1 MTEVTEGLDEHREF
15 VPLIAAIEHVEE
27 EVEEGKPARLRIS
40 SAGLHESLAHGLIPH
55 AVGEGRTVF
64 PVLRKVTG
72 SDAAA
77 LEMTHDHKEI
87 GRLTDELERIRD
99 ALSRSGPS
107 TAERERMGRVLH
119 QLRETVQRHFEHEE
133 ESCFQVLRAEL
144 SPEDAREMYEAMER
158 AAADLR
164 RLYE

>member
-1 MTEVTEGLDEHREF
+1 MTKAGKNLEAHREF
-15 VPLIAAIEHVEE
+15 VPLIAAIEHVETE
-27 EVEEGKPARLRIS
+27 AEEGKPAQLRVS
-40 SAGLHESLAHGLIPH
+40 AAGLHETLAHGLIPH

-72 SDAAA
+72 SDTSA

-99 ALSRSGPS
+99 ELSKSGLS
-107 TAERERMGRVLH
+107 TAERERMGKVLGE
-119 QLRETVQRHFEHEE
+119 LRDTVKRHFEHEE
-133 ESCFQVLRAEL
+133 EACFKILKAEL
-144 SPEDAREMYEAMER
+144 SPDDAREMYEAMER